1 MIIKEN
7 YMKNLMKMAV
17 GVALALGMMTTSS
30 FAFFGL
36 NDGWRLPGGG
46 TGYMSGYEYVD
57 GVRVGPAPGYEGLTP
72 AEVDA
77 KVSADAKA
85 RAEAIAAAF
94 TGESA
99 GYLYVNG
106 KRVGKAPR
114 FASLTPAE
122 IYDAVAA
129 EGQARQCAK
138 AASVGNVF
146 AWCR

>member
-1 MIIKEN
+1 
-7 YMKNLMKMAV
+7 MKNLMKMAV
-17 GVALALGMMTTSS
+17 GVAFALGMATT
-30 FAFFGL
+30 AMAG
-36 NDGWRLPGGG
+36 GYVLPGHG
-46 TGYMSGYEYVD
+46 TGVLSGYIYID
-57 GVRVGPAPGYEGLTP
+57 GVRQGPAPGYEGLTP
-72 AEVDA
+72 GQIYD
-77 KVSADAKA
+77 KVAADEAA
-85 RAEAIAAAF
+85 AAQAIAAAF